1 MENKLI
7 NFIEKSDLS
16 YQARTYLPSQRPLRQ
31 PYGQSCNLF
40 FNRPNNRSERNDR
53 MNRYAIVFCLPST
66 LECKIN
72 TRMIDLKLFYGF
84 HVYWYGKVPNILT
97 CCTDHSVEL
106 KIKRIFTKI
115 RKRSR
120 DAHTKLTRRH
130 LLRGKRSKDK
140 GPDDH
145 SQIHHQI

>member
-1 MENKLI
+1 MENKII
-7 NFIEKSDLS
+7 NFIKDLFYRKWFFL
-16 YQARTYLPSQRPLRQ
+16 YQARTYLPSQWPLRQ

-97 CCTDHSVEL
+97 CCTDHHSVEWE
-106 KIKRIFTKI
+106 KKRKFAKI
-115 RKRSR
+115 RKRKQEMLIQS
-120 DAHTKLTRRH
+120 
-130 LLRGKRSKDK
+130 
-140 GPDDH
+140 
-145 SQIHHQI
+145 